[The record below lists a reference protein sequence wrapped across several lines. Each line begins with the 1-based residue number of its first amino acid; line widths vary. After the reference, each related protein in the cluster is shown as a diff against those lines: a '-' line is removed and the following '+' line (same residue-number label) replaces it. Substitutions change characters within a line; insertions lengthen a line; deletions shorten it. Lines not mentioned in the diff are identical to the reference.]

1 MKQVATTKLTEVEL
15 KKAFRIKLFELC
27 KTTTK
32 QSSPDLFN
40 FYKISAGHDMVN
52 DAGRATTCRRK
63 LKAPW
68 LQTKG
73 TNMKGILRKWVLAE
87 NSLKIS
93 NQKKRKIQ
101 SSHGEQNK
109 RTTRPQGQKLNMN
122 HVARKD

>member
-93 NQKKRKIQ
+93 TKRTEK
-101 SSHGEQNK
+101 SSHLMENK
-109 RTTRPQGQKLNMN
+109 TKEPQDPDGKNWTWN
-122 HVARKD
+122 K